1 MKNFLL
7 TIVGFLLTFTSLAQ
21 ITTPAGENFDSG
33 TFPPINWAVFDNG
46 VGGIPNFDWAEN
58 LTFVRSA
65 PASAYIDR
73 QNLLATVGNPKIS
86 QDFLVTP
93 SLTLPQN
100 AQIRFWTTNSAFS
113 TVSGMRYQVR
123 IKLVSDGAQNNPS
136 GYTTVREWG
145 GNNDPLITVAAG
157 TFQEK
162 TVATIPA
169 IYIGVPV
176 YIAFCAQNTQPTSA
190 LTSEEWYIDDVKIQQ
205 QCFSPAIASLLAAPL
220 FNQASLSWAAVPNTI
235 GYEVENVGAADSF
248 TNIPNTIP
256 ALTTATSVVFP
267 GLNPQT
273 GYKFQ
278 VRSVCGS
285 GNFGP
290 WVGPYDYQTPVTPP
304 VCGGVFTDSGGIAG
318 NYSNNEND
326 PIVISPDLP
335 TNQVTVAFIAFSTE
349 NNTDT
354 LSVYEGGLP
363 ILAANL
369 IGTYSGNNS
378 PGTITASSAN
388 GRLTFVFTSNGS
400 ITRSGWIAN
409 VTCAPPPPCAKPT
422 LLIASA
428 IAPTTATINWTQIAN
443 PNGTTATN
451 FEYLVLPFPSTEPL
465 TSATGLPTTKPLQLT
480 GLAQGTC
487 FDVYVRSVCSATEK
501 SIWSKA
507 VKFCT
512 TIAPPE
518 CGGIFVDAGGIG
530 GSNTIVNAPGNYPNN
545 FNNTATPIKICPNI
559 LNPLDKV
566 TVTFTAF
573 NLDDLNL
580 DALGNDGLYIYN
592 GSAVNVAQQIS
603 SGNPI
608 GAGPLTTPGAFWGT
622 EIPGPFTSE
631 SPDGCLTFVF
641 KSNFTENYSGWV
653 ANVTCA
659 PPPTCKKPTALVTSL
674 ATVNSVRVA
683 WTPSPITP
691 GISFDVLALPCG
703 SPAPNDT
710 TTGFVNDLASPYI
723 VTGLTSGTCYNFYV
737 RTICSATDKSPWS
750 LKKSAYTLT
759 KPAVCGGNYVDA
771 GGAGFGATFNYA
783 NNTNAAP
790 VTICPTVGSQDR
802 VTVTFTEFNTEVS
815 FDGMYVYDG
824 STVNTANLIDSGNP
838 VGAGNQTV
846 LTTPGAYWGTTIP
859 GSFTSESA
867 DGCLTFVFKSDN
879 SVTKSGW
886 LSNITCTPKPFCK
899 KPTQLTVTNTTLA
912 SSVILGW
919 TQLANLDGSFA
930 NTWKVIAVP
939 CSETTV
945 PLTTDSR
952 WINTSF
958 RPYTFTGLNAGTCY
972 NFYAQAICSG
982 TEISEISLPI
992 KADTQL
998 SCGQV
1003 YTDNGGTAAN
1013 YTANADKT
1021 TTICPTNAGDIIT
1034 VTFTSF
1040 ETVAQED
1047 GLYVYD
1053 GATTSGTLI
1062 SSGNPIGTGPITTP
1076 GAFWGQATPGPFE
1089 ASTPSGC
1096 LTFRFK
1102 SDVSLQSSGWAANI
1116 TCAPAP
1122 TCARPYGT
1130 AAIPQSTTALIRWLQ
1145 APNFG
1150 TTSTAT
1156 EWEVIVQA
1164 ANLPAPTSTTNGILT
1179 TNNINFEAINL
1190 NPDSPYKVY
1199 VRAICS
1205 NSDSSAWSTPFDFDT
1220 YPIND
1225 ECAGALPAFVNQDLD
1240 CEIQTPV
1247 KIKGASMS
1255 TNANGCNNNA
1265 TGDIWFKF
1273 VANNPVQVISIA
1285 YEAPDSDDNK
1295 KLNFEVYSGN
1305 CNSLTKMF
1313 CSRDSILINGFLET
1327 QSQIDENNTNLNNYA
1342 GVVRNLIEGNTYY
1355 IRAFK
1360 TVNTDLNLNY
1370 KLCIG
1375 KIPKATEATNFCEQF
1390 LLFPAKTGG
1399 TRRDLNTVGCLLQT
1413 QNASFFKFVVQTS
1426 GPLKYTISQSAEPS
1440 GNGPTG
1446 YDVDFVAWGPFTS
1459 EAEATA
1465 VVSSLAANTTLPVGI
1480 EPQIAGCD
1488 YSAAFIEPFYIPNA
1502 IACQIYIV
1510 MVTNYSNKTAF
1521 IRFTQ
1526 ENFNTGGQTLC
1537 FNPVKFSYSKKEF
1550 CKNETVSPIV
1560 ILDSGN
1566 PLAVP
1571 PIPPSVNGVYS
1582 IVPPAPASFDTDSG
1596 EIDLATIA
1604 AGTYF
1609 VTNTLAVQVPS
1620 GICPLSFDTESTVTV
1635 VITEPANASISY
1647 ATTSFCSNVTTAIL
1661 PTFTGTV
1668 GGLYSATSA
1677 GLAIDPLSGAIL
1689 PISSTPQTYQVT
1701 YKIPAIGG
1709 CPTFETAPVTI
1720 EILPE
1725 IVVNAPNSGVVC
1737 GSRALPPLTGGNQY
1751 YTAPNGTGTIVAA
1764 GTVYS
1769 FPSPPVKL
1777 YVYETNGG
1785 CFNQKDFTWTFKEI
1799 ITANTNFFYDNGS
1812 SQPIFCKNGT
1822 NPLPFTGGNG
1832 NPVPFT
1838 GGGIYTSSPA
1848 GLVLNPNN
1856 SGQVDLFGST
1866 AGNYTVTYTVV
1877 ANPNTC
1883 LLASF
1888 TPTPITILA
1897 APLAVT
1903 NFTYASATFCKNE
1916 SNPSPEPLATR
1927 TIGGI
1932 YSSTAGLVINATTG
1946 EINLTAS
1953 SIGTYVVKYKVL
1965 SSSNPDILCLIGT
1978 EKTFSVTIK
1987 PVITVTNAL
1996 SYGAAGASSLE
2007 ICNNASNLTAIRTS
2021 TTFTNGSPT
2030 GVVETATIT
2039 GTYSA
2044 TPAGLVFVS
2053 NTTGEINIALSTPN
2067 TYTIIFTSDAANTD
2081 CRATFASA
2089 PFSLKINANFQSV
2102 ANFTYAQAVYCK
2114 NEVNP
2119 FPEVLL
2125 TRTLGGTYSST
2136 TGLLIN
2142 SSTGE
2147 INLSGST
2154 AGTYTVK
2161 YEVAATGT
2169 PSCVIADSKTFD
2181 VTINSNIASVA
2192 DFTYGQTLYYKN
2204 QTNPSPLPN
2213 NTLLFTTGG
2222 TYSSNPASGIVFNS
2236 TTGLINLLAST
2247 SGTYTITY
2255 SIAQNFTPC
2264 LLANSSPF
2272 TLEIKDTF
2280 PAITTLSYSN
2290 AVYCANESNPSPTIA
2305 TPARTVG
2312 GIYSATPTGLSINAS
2327 TGAINLTAS
2336 TAGIYDVIY
2345 TVLSDITTGLIGG
2358 VTTPPVSVKI
2368 TAVAVPTFAPQ
2379 EICQNEVLTLP
2390 LESNNVGNKIPGT
2403 WLPAITST
2411 TTATPANLTFTF
2423 SPEAGQ
2429 CAVST
2434 STITVK
2440 VKPLPGNGLAGYGI
2454 TGACQ
2459 EGDYTLEI
2467 AFEIPNST
2475 YKWYNNAA
2483 PTVQLT
2489 GSESKLI
2496 VTELGNYFCDV
2507 TVDGCTTRVLFTVTD
2522 IVCQIQKG
2530 ISPNG
2535 DNRNDEFDLSTLDV
2549 KELEI
2554 FSRLGTKVY
2563 SKTNYKKEWFGQS
2576 DAGDILPDGTYFYV
2590 INLKN
2595 GDSKTGWIYINK

>member
-7 TIVGFLLTFTSLAQ
+7 TIVGFLITFTSLAQ

-33 TFPPINWAVFDNG
+33 TFPPTNWAVFDNG

-205 QCFSPAIASLLAAPL
+205 QCFSPTSSSLSAIAL
-220 FNQASLSWAAVPNTI
+220 FNQATFTWGTVAGAI
-235 GYEVENVGAADSF
+235 GYEIENVVGSSSF
-248 TNIPNTIP
+248 NNIANTTP
-256 ALTTATSVVFP
+256 ALTTGNSYIFT
-267 GLNPQT
+267 GLNQST
-273 GYKFQ
+273 QYKYQ
-278 VRSVCGS
+278 IRSVCGS

-290 WVGPYDYQTPVTPP
+290 WIGPYNYLTPITPP
-304 VCGGVFTDSGGIAG
+304 ICGGIFTDSGGISG
-318 NYSNNEND
+318 NYSDNEFN
-326 PIVISPDLP
+326 ISSVITPDIP
-335 TNQVTVAFIAFSTE
+335 TNQVKVTFTSFNTEANFDFLKVYDGQIATPA
-349 NNTDT
+349 T
-354 LSVYEGGLP
+354 LL
-363 ILAANL
+363 
-369 IGTYSGNNS
+369 GTYSGTDN
-378 PGTITASSAN
+378 PGTFTGSTASGA
-388 GRLTFVFTSNGS
+388 LTFVFNSDGS
-400 ITRSGWIAN
+400 GTKPGWIAN

-428 IAPTTATINWTQIAN
+428 IAPTTATINWSQIAN

-465 TSATGLPTTKPLQLT
+465 TSATGLPTTKPLQLI

-487 FDVYVRSVCSATEK
+487 FDVYIRAVCSATEK

-530 GSNTIVNAPGNYPNN
+530 GSNTIFNATGNYPNS
-545 FNNTATPIKICPNI
+545 FNNTSTPYKICPNPA
-559 LNPLDKV
+559 NPLDKV
-566 TVTFTAF
+566 TVTFTSF
-573 NLDDLNL
+573 YLN
-580 DALGNDGLYIYN
+580 DFLGELGYDGLYVYN
-592 GSAVNVAQQIS
+592 GSAVSATQLIS

-608 GAGPLTTPGAFWGT
+608 GVGPLTTPGAFWGT

-631 SPDGCLTFVF
+631 SPDGCLAFVF
-641 KSNFTENYSGWV
+641 KSDSSENYSGWV

-674 ATVNSVRVA
+674 ATVNSMQVA

-703 SPAPNDT
+703 SPIPNDT
-710 TTGFVNDLASPYI
+710 TIGFINDLASPYI
-723 VTGLTSGTCYNFYV
+723 VTSLTSGTCYDFYV
-737 RTICSATDKSPWS
+737 RTVCSATDKSPWS
-750 LKKSAYTLT
+750 IKKSAYTLT
-759 KPAVCGGNYVDA
+759 KPAVCGGNLVDS
-771 GGAGFGATFNYA
+771 GGAGFGTAFNYA
-783 NNTNAAP
+783 NNATF
-790 VTICPTVGSQDR
+790 VRTICPTVGSQDR
-802 VTVTFTEFNTEVS
+802 VIVTFTEFNTDLNFNGTLGE
-815 FDGMYVYDG
+815 DGLYVYDG
-824 STVNTANLIDSGNP
+824 NSAAAPLISSGNP
-838 VGAGNQTV
+838 AGASAA
-846 LTTPGAYWGTTIP
+846 LATPGAYWGSTIP
-859 GSFTSESA
+859 GPFTSESP
-867 DGCLTFVFKSDN
+867 DGCLHFVFKSDGFG
-879 SVTKSGW
+879 TDKGF
-886 LSNITCTPKPFCK
+886 LANITCTPKPFCK

-1003 YTDNGGTAAN
+1003 YSDNGGTAAN

-1021 TTICPTNAGDIIT
+1021 TTICPTNAGEIVT
-1034 VTFTSF
+1034 VNFTSF
-1040 ETVAQED
+1040 DTIAQED

-1062 SSGNPIGTGPITTP
+1062 SSGNPIGTGFGNVLLTP
-1076 GAFWGQATPGPFE
+1076 GAFWGQATPEPFE
-1089 ASTPSGC
+1089 ASNPSGC

-1102 SDVSLQSSGWAANI
+1102 SDGFDQSSGWAANI

-1130 AAIPQSTTALIRWLQ
+1130 AAIPQSTTALISWLQ

-1150 TTSTAT
+1150 TTSNAT

-1205 NSDSSAWSTPFDFDT
+1205 NSDSSAWSAPFNFDT

-1225 ECAGALPAFVNQDLD
+1225 ECSVALPAFVNQDLD

-1247 KIKGASMS
+1247 KIKGASLS
-1255 TNANGCNNNA
+1255 TNSTTCNNTA
-1265 TGDIWFKF
+1265 TKDIWFTF
-1273 VANNPVQVISIA
+1273 VANSPVQVISVANDAISQFDV
-1285 YEAPDSDDNK
+1285 E
-1295 KLNFEVYSGN
+1295 KLNFAVYSGT
-1305 CNSLTKMF
+1305 CNALTQVL
-1313 CSRDSILINGFLET
+1313 CAAT
-1327 QSQIDENNTNLNNYA
+1327 QTNIGAAGRTNNLTV
-1342 GVVRNLIEGNTYY
+1342 GQTYY
-1355 IRAFK
+1355 VRVFADAS
-1360 TVNTDLNLNY
+1360 TDFSLDY

-1375 KIPKATEATNFCEQF
+1375 KIPKATESTVFCDQSII
-1390 LLFPAKTGG
+1390 FPNKTGG
-1399 TRRDLNTVGCLLQT
+1399 KRRDLGTVGCLIT
-1413 QNASFFKFVVQTS
+1413 TPNPAFFKLVVQTT
-1426 GPLKYTISQSAEPS
+1426 GPLQYLITQGSQPS
-1440 GNGPTG
+1440 GDEEPG
-1446 YDVDFVAWGPFTS
+1446 YDVDYAAWGPFTS
-1459 EAEATA
+1459 DAAATA
-1465 VVSSLAANTTLPVGI
+1465 AVSSLVAPLPDN
-1480 EPQIAGCD
+1480 PDACPLLHGCSWSGAPTED
-1488 YSAAFIEPFYIPNA
+1488 FCIPNA
-1502 IACQIYIV
+1502 LACQIYIV
-1510 MVTNYSNKTAF
+1510 MVNNFSDRTGYIK
-1521 IRFTQ
+1521 FTQ
-1526 ENFNTGGQTLC
+1526 QNFGTGGETIC
-1537 FNPVKFSYSKKEF
+1537 TEPVSFSYSKTSY
-1550 CKNETVSPIV
+1550 CKDEVVVPII
-1560 ILDSGN
+1560 ILDPGN

-1571 PIPPSVNGVYS
+1571 VVPPSRKGIYS
-1582 IVPPAPASFDTDSG
+1582 IEPPAPASFDTETG

-1604 AGTYF
+1604 PGTYF
-1609 VTNTLAVQVPS
+1609 VTNTLAVQVPN
-1620 GICPLSFDTESTVTV
+1620 GICPLPFDTAVTVTV
-1635 VITEPANASISY
+1635 IITEPANAAINY
-1647 ATTSFCSNVTTAIL
+1647 ATTSFCANVSTATM
-1661 PTFTGTV
+1661 PTLTGTL
-1668 GGLYSATSA
+1668 GGTYSATPA

-1689 PISSTPQTYQVT
+1689 PISSVSQSYQVT
-1701 YKIPAIGG
+1701 YKVPATGG
-1709 CPTFETAPVTI
+1709 CPAFETAPVSI

-1725 IVVNAPNSGVVC
+1725 IVVNAPDSQVIC
-1737 GSRALPPLTGGNQY
+1737 GSRLLPALTGGNQY
-1751 YTAPNGTGTIVAA
+1751 FTGANGTGTIVAA
-1764 GTVYS
+1764 ETNFA
-1769 FPSPPVKL
+1769 FPSPPVTL

-1799 ITANTNFFYDNGS
+1799 VTANTYIEYNNDSG
-1812 SQPIFCKNGT
+1812 QPIFCKNAS
-1822 NPLPFTGGNG
+1822 NPLPFTGGGG
-1832 NPVPFT
+1832 NPAPFT
-1838 GGGIYTSSPA
+1838 GGGVYTSSA
-1848 GLVLNPNN
+1848 SGLVVNPFT
-1856 SGQVDLFGST
+1856 GQVDLFGST

-1903 NFTYASATFCKNE
+1903 DFTYASATFCKNE
-1916 SNPSPEPLATR
+1916 TNPSPEPSGTR
-1927 TIGGI
+1927 TTGGV
-1932 YSSTAGLVINATTG
+1932 YSSTSGLVINGTSG
-1946 EINLTAS
+1946 EINLIAS
-1953 SIGTYVVKYKVL
+1953 TIGTYVVKYKVL
-1965 SSSNPDILCLIGT
+1965 GNSIADFPCLVQS
-1978 EKTFSVTIK
+1978 EKTFTITIK
-1987 PVITVTNAL
+1987 PVITVTNTL

-2081 CRATFASA
+2081 CRAAFASA

-2102 ANFTYAQAVYCK
+2102 ATFTYAQAVYCK

-2181 VTINSNIASVA
+2181 VTINSNIASVT

-2236 TTGLINLLAST
+2236 TTGLIDLLAST
-2247 SGTYTITY
+2247 PSTYTITY

-2336 TAGIYDVIY
+2336 TAGTYDVIY

-2554 FSRLGTKVY
+2554 FSRLATKVY

>member
-33 TFPPINWAVFDNG
+33 TFPPTNWAVFDNG

-205 QCFSPAIASLLAAPL
+205 QCFSPTSSSLSAIAL
-220 FNQASLSWAAVPNTI
+220 FNQATFTWGTVAGAI
-235 GYEVENVGAADSF
+235 GYEIENVVGSSSF
-248 TNIPNTIP
+248 NNIANTTP
-256 ALTTATSVVFP
+256 ALTTGNSYIFT
-267 GLNPQT
+267 GLNQST
-273 GYKFQ
+273 QYKYQ
-278 VRSVCGS
+278 IRSVCGS

-290 WVGPYDYQTPVTPP
+290 WIGPYNYLTPITPP
-304 VCGGVFTDSGGIAG
+304 ICGGIFTDSGGISG
-318 NYSNNEND
+318 NYSDNEFN
-326 PIVISPDLP
+326 ISSVITPDIP
-335 TNQVTVAFIAFSTE
+335 TNQVKVTFTSFNTEANFDFLKVYDGQIATPA
-349 NNTDT
+349 T
-354 LSVYEGGLP
+354 LL
-363 ILAANL
+363 
-369 IGTYSGNNS
+369 GTYSGTDN
-378 PGTITASSAN
+378 PGTFTGSTASGA
-388 GRLTFVFTSNGS
+388 LTFVFNSDGS
-400 ITRSGWIAN
+400 GTKPGWIAN

-487 FDVYVRSVCSATEK
+487 FDVYIRAVCSATEK

-518 CGGIFVDAGGIG
+518 CGGLFVDSGGVG
-530 GSNTIVNAPGNYPNN
+530 GSTTTLFGTSNPLNYPDN
-545 FNNTATPIKICPNI
+545 FNNTLTPYKICP

-566 TVTFTAF
+566 TVTFSSF
-573 NLDDLNL
+573 NTEINTFSNL
-580 DALGNDGLYIYN
+580 GYDGMYVYN
-592 GSAVNVAQQIS
+592 GNSVTAAQLIS

-608 GAGPLTTPGAFWGT
+608 GSGSALTLAGAYWGS
-622 EIPGPFTSE
+622 ENPGPFESTSV
-631 SPDGCLTFVF
+631 DGCLTFVF
-641 KSNFTENYSGWV
+641 KSEGSGNQGGWV

-659 PPPTCKKPTALVTSL
+659 PPTPCKKPTALVTSL
-674 ATVNSVRVA
+674 ATVNSMQVA

-691 GISFDVLALPCG
+691 GNSFDVLALPCG
-703 SPAPNDT
+703 SPIPNDT
-710 TTGFVNDLASPYI
+710 TIGFVNDLASPYI
-723 VTGLTSGTCYNFYV
+723 VTGLTSGTCYDFYV
-737 RTICSATDKSPWS
+737 RTVCSATDKSPWS
-750 LKKSAYTLT
+750 IKKSAYTLT
-759 KPAVCGGNYVDA
+759 KPAVCGGNLVDS
-771 GGAGFGATFNYA
+771 GGAGFGTAFNYA
-783 NNTNAAP
+783 NNATF
-790 VTICPTVGSQDR
+790 VRTICPTVGSQDR
-802 VTVTFTEFNTEVS
+802 VIVTFTEFNTDLNFNGTLGE
-815 FDGMYVYDG
+815 DGLYVYDG
-824 STVNTANLIDSGNP
+824 NSAAAPLISSGNP
-838 VGAGNQTV
+838 AGASAA
-846 LTTPGAYWGTTIP
+846 LATPGAYWGSTIP
-859 GSFTSESA
+859 SPFTSESP
-867 DGCLTFVFKSDN
+867 DGCLHFVFRSDGFG
-879 SVTKSGW
+879 TDRGF
-886 LSNITCTPKPFCK
+886 LANITCTPKPFCK

-958 RPYTFTGLNAGTCY
+958 KPYTFTGLNAGTCY

-992 KADTQL
+992 KSDTQL

-1021 TTICPTNAGDIIT
+1021 TTICPTNTGDIIT

-1040 ETVAQED
+1040 DTVAEED

-1062 SSGNPIGTGPITTP
+1062 SSGNPIGTGFGAVLTTS
-1076 GAFWGQATPGPFE
+1076 GAFWGQANPEPFE

-1102 SDVSLQSSGWAANI
+1102 SDGFDQSSGWTANI

-1130 AAIPQSTTALIRWLQ
+1130 AAIPQSTAALISWLQ

-1156 EWEVIVQA
+1156 VWEVIVQLA
-1164 ANLPAPTSTTNGILT
+1164 TEPFPAVGVNGIVT
-1179 TNNINFEAINL
+1179 DNNINYLASDL
-1190 NPDSPYKVY
+1190 NPDAAYEVY
-1199 VRAICS
+1199 VRAVCS
-1205 NSDSSAWSTPFDFDT
+1205 NSDKSKWSLIYNFNTF
-1220 YPIND
+1220 PIND
-1225 ECAGALPAFVNQDLD
+1225 ECAGAITAFVNNDLD
-1240 CEIQTPV
+1240 CTTQTPV
-1247 KIKGASMS
+1247 KIKGGSLS
-1255 TNANGCNNNA
+1255 TNTNVCTSDA

-1273 VANNPVQVISIA
+1273 VANNSVQVISIA
-1285 YEAPDSDDNK
+1285 NESVIQFGPDIR
-1295 KLNFEVYSGN
+1295 KLNFIVYSGD
-1305 CNSLTKMF
+1305 CTTLTKVF
-1313 CSRDSILINGFLET
+1313 CSKDALPAPVGNQDQTLNG
-1327 QSQIDENNTNLNNYA
+1327 NYA
-1342 GVVRNLIEGNTYY
+1342 GVVRNLIVGNTYY

-1360 TVNTDLNLNY
+1360 TANTDLSLDY

-1375 KIPKATEATNFCEQF
+1375 KIPKASETGVFCVAQP
-1390 LLFPAKTGG
+1390 LIYQNKSGG
-1399 TRRDLNTVGCLLQT
+1399 KKRDLGRVGCLAT
-1413 QNASFFKFVVQTS
+1413 TPNPKFIKLVVDTT
-1426 GPLKYTISQSAEPS
+1426 GPLNYKITQGSQ
-1440 GNGPTG
+1440 PTG
-1446 YDVDFVAWGPFTS
+1446 EPEDGFDVDYVAWGPFAN
-1459 EAEATA
+1459 EADATA
-1465 VVSSLAANTTLPVGI
+1465 VVTALTVGTTLPEATCPALNGCSYSNDEI
-1480 EPQIAGCD
+1480 EFMC
-1488 YSAAFIEPFYIPNA
+1488 IPNA

-1510 MVTNYSNKTAF
+1510 LVTNFYDRPGYIK
-1521 IRFTQ
+1521 FTQ
-1526 ENFNTGGQTLC
+1526 ENSSTGGQTACLNC
-1537 FNPVKFSYSKKEF
+1537 VDFLYPKKEY
-1550 CKNETVSPIV
+1550 CKNEIV
-1560 ILDSGN
+1560 VPSIILN
-1566 PLAVP
+1566 PTCEL
-1571 PIPPSVNGVYS
+1571 SQNGLT
-1582 IVPPAPASFDTDSG
+1582 INPPAPGSFDPSTG
-1596 EIDLATIA
+1596 EIDLATIP

-1609 VTNTLAVQVPS
+1609 VTNKLAAVLPTGSCALPFESENTQTIIITDPAGASFTYASPTTYCKNDTTRKFPTLVGGVPS
-1620 GICPLSFDTESTVTV
+1620 GTFV
-1635 VITEPANASISY
+1635 
-1647 ATTSFCSNVTTAIL
+1647 AT
-1661 PTFTGTV
+1661 P
-1668 GGLYSATSA
+1668 A
-1677 GLAIDPLSGAIL
+1677 GLAIDQISGGIL
-1689 PISSTPQTYQVT
+1689 PQGSLTNTYQVT

-1709 CPTFETAPVTI
+1709 CPPFETAPVTI

-1751 YTAPNGTGTIVAA
+1751 YTGSNGTGTIVVA
-1764 GTVYS
+1764 GTVYA
-1769 FPSPPVKL
+1769 FPSGPVKL

-1838 GGGIYTSSPA
+1838 GGGVYSSSAA
-1848 GLVLNPNN
+1848 GLVLNPVT
-1856 SGQVDLFGST
+1856 GQVDLFGST
-1866 AGNYTVTYTVV
+1866 AGNYTITYTVI
-1877 ANPNTC
+1877 ANSTTC
-1883 LLASF
+1883 LLASS
-1888 TPTPITILA
+1888 TTKPITILA
-1897 APLAVT
+1897 TPLAVT
-1903 NFTYASATFCKNE
+1903 DFTYASATFCKNE
-1916 SNPSPEPLATR
+1916 TNPSPPALGTR
-1927 TIGGI
+1927 TTGGV
-1932 YSSTAGLVINATTG
+1932 YSSTAGLAINAATG
-1946 EINLTAS
+1946 EINLSAS
-1953 SIGTYVVKYKVL
+1953 NIGTYIIKYKVL

-2081 CRATFASA
+2081 CRAAFASA

-2102 ANFTYAQAVYCK
+2102 ATFTYAQAVYCK

-2181 VTINSNIASVA
+2181 VTINSNIASVT

-2213 NTLLFTTGG
+2213 NTLLFTIGG

-2247 SGTYTITY
+2247 PGTYTITY

-2336 TAGIYDVIY
+2336 TAGTYDVIY
-2345 TVLSDITTGLIGG
+2345 TVLSDITSGLIGG

-2507 TVDGCTTRVLFTVTD
+2507 TVDGCTTRVQFTVTD

-2590 INLKN
+2590 INLKT